1 MMLGIVLIV
10 VILFMFGGWAYESR
24 RGGSY
29 GNPMGMV
36 ALVLLIALAVLL
48 YKGSL

>member
-1 MMLGIVLIV
+1 MWGIVLV
-10 VILFMFGGWAYESR
+10 VVMLILFVGWAYEGR

-29 GNPMGMV
+29 GNPMGIV

-48 YKGSL
+48 YRGIL